1 MDRFVILGKAE
12 NSSLESWR
20 LLLADQDFKSVK
32 TVEIDTNKMISLI
45 EQSSIKEDYIINRDN
60 PNKTTVI
67 PKSFDNLHTMVLGGQ
82 DSLYEYVLLG
92 VTKNK
97 KIGVVYNT
105 KTGTII
111 KSDIRA
117 FKNGVYIRIENNNTK
132 KYEFKECDN
141 IWLDDNGFF
150 MDNHYII
157 VRHSKSTPD
166 IAIPVTKAIKEQA
179 RAINNSL
186 YSEKPK
192 QAPEQAPQQA
202 PEQEQPKQAPQQEQP
217 KQAPEQEQ
225 PENDPEINK
234 YYDANG
240 NCIDFDGLAAYLDK
254 KRLEQQEKESEKR
267 ISSMEKPS
275 IEVGIAQAFKGVLDE
290 KERRWVCINK
300 NDLYEE
306 LVFALTERGAI
317 EIPTS
322 LFDTVKYKIL
332 STLDGSSIEFKE
344 VGIDDKGVPQ
354 FEEIPIVPNYIYL
367 VEIYRNNW
375 KKYYL
380 MQVNGNYKD
389 RVKLQCLSD
398 WAEKTDDV
406 DFSMFIKKYKQW
418 VGRKEYLRTSDWS

>member
-32 TVEIDTNKMISLI
+32 TVEIDTDKLISLI

-60 PNKTTVI
+60 PNKTTVM

-117 FKNGVYIRIENNNTK
+117 FKNGVYIRIEDSKTK

-186 YSEKPK
+186 YSKQEKPK
-192 QAPEQAPQQA
+192 QAPEQE
-202 PEQEQPKQAPQQEQP
+202 PEQEQPQQA
-217 KQAPEQEQ
+217 Q

-275 IEVGIAQAFKGVLDE
+275 IDVGIAQAFKGVLDE

-354 FEEIPIVPNYIYL
+354 FKEIPIVPNYIYL

-380 MQVNGNYKD
+380 MQVNGNYKN

-398 WAEKTDDV
+398 WTEKTDDV
-406 DFSMFIKKYKQW
+406 DFSIFIKKYKQW

>member
-32 TVEIDTNKMISLI
+32 TVEIDTNKLISLI
-45 EQSSIKEDYIINRDN
+45 EQSSIKEDYIISRDN
-60 PNKTTVI
+60 PNKTTVM

-117 FKNGVYIRIENNNTK
+117 FKNGVYIRIENSKTK

-186 YSEKPK
+186 YSEKPEQAPQ

-202 PEQEQPKQAPQQEQP
+202 PQ
-217 KQAPEQEQ
+217 QAPEQEQ

-354 FEEIPIVPNYIYL
+354 FKEIPIVPNYIYL

-380 MQVNGNYKD
+380 MQVNGNHKD

-406 DFSMFIKKYKQW
+406 DFSIFIKKYKQW